1 MKKHIIAI
9 ALLLCVSF
17 SATTVSATI
26 INLAPS
32 KDNTLYESEVGDTSN
47 GMGSHLFA
55 GNTGFEE
62 LRRALMAFD
71 VAGSIPAGSTIN
83 SVSLTLNMSRCGPTC
98 STPVPMDLHR
108 VDADWGEG
116 LSDAGGQEGIPD
128 VAQLG
133 DATWLNNFYGSS
145 DWTNAGGDFSG
156 AVSGSQVV
164 TNLGLYTW
172 ASTSQ
177 MVADVQSW
185 LDTPGSNFGWIL
197 MGGEDGPFTAKR
209 FDSLQNETPGNR
221 PVLSIDYTPV
231 PEPSTV
237 LFVAAGALGVFR
249 LRRRR
254 LN

>member
-1 MKKHIIAI
+1 MKKHPI
-9 ALLLCVSF
+9 ALALALCIACCASSL
-17 SATTVSATI
+17 SAAI

-32 KDNTLYESEVGDTSN
+32 KDNTLYENDAGDTSN
-47 GMGSHLFA
+47 GVGEHLFA

-71 VAGSIPAGSTIN
+71 VAGSVPAGSTIN

-98 STPVPMDLHR
+98 GTSVPMDLRR
-108 VDADWGEG
+108 VEADWGEG

-156 AVSGSQVV
+156 TVSGSQVV
-164 TNLGLYTW
+164 TDLGAYTW

-185 LDTPGSNFGWIL
+185 LDSPGGNFGWIL
-197 MGGEDGPFTAKR
+197 LGGEDVAFTAKR
-209 FDSLQNETPGNR
+209 FDSLQNSNPENR
-221 PVLSIDYTPV
+221 PLLSIDYTPI

>member
-1 MKKHIIAI
+1 MKKHLITI
-9 ALLLCVSF
+9 ALSVCIVCPAVT
-17 SATTVSATI
+17 ATASV
-26 INLAPS
+26 INLAPQ
-32 KDNTLYESEVGDTSN
+32 KDNTLYQSDAGDTSN
-47 GMGSHLFA
+47 GMGEHLFA
-55 GNTGFEE
+55 GSTGFAE

-71 VAGSIPAGSTIN
+71 VAGAIPAGSTIN

-98 STPVPMDLHR
+98 STAVAMDLHR

-128 VAQLG
+128 AAQIG

-145 DWTNAGGDFSG
+145 DWVNAGGDFSG

-164 TNLGLYTW
+164 TNLGFYTW

-185 LDTPGSNFGWIL
+185 LDNPSGNFGWIL
-197 MGGEDGPFTAKR
+197 LGGESDSFTAKR
-209 FDSLQNETPGNR
+209 FDSLQNAAADKR
-221 PVLSIDYTPV
+221 PLLRVDYTPI

-254 LN
+254 VN